1 MKDWTILVYLAG
13 DNDLEMDAHAD
24 LYEMTRAESND
35 RLAVVVQFDGR
46 RKGTI
51 RYRVQHKQLEPLGDP
66 LPETNTGDPA
76 VLTNFVRW
84 ARETYQAQ
92 HYLLVLWNHGTGWQD
107 VRADFDWTSLQR
119 GLTGRDLDH
128 SMFASTVRK
137 ANARLH
143 RDRAICLD
151 ATSRDFLDNQEL
163 KRGLA
168 DALQGDKVD
177 VLGFDACLMGM
188 IEIGYQLRDQ
198 AQFMVASQEVEPR
211 FGWPYESI
219 LRTLYQNPGMTPREV
234 SALIVAA
241 YGQMGVKER
250 APTKYTQSALDL
262 NQVGATFTL
271 VQTLAARLEP
281 TYPNDLMVRRAIDEA
296 AGLRRG
302 AKRFRDDRSV
312 DFYDWLG
319 RVRRVYQGT
328 DSAFLAAV
336 DGLLA
341 HLAAKAAGG
350 LVVDSIAE
358 VGDDREQVHGASI
371 YLPVKKKGDKQ
382 GDVFS
387 ALYLDLDFAETGW
400 GQFAKKVSE
409 NVK

>member
-1 MKDWTILVYLAG
+1 MKDWTILVFLAG
-13 DNDLEMDAHAD
+13 DNDLESDAHAD
-24 LYEMTRAESND
+24 LYEMAKVESND
-35 RLAVVVQFDGR
+35 RLAVVVQFDSR
-46 RKGTI
+46 QTGTI
-51 RYRVQHKQLEPLGDP
+51 RYRVQHKHLEPLGDP

-76 VLTNFVRW
+76 VLTDFVRW

-107 VRADFDWTSLQR
+107 IRADFDWTSIR
-119 GLTGRDLDH
+119 GGLTGQGLGR

-137 ANARLH
+137 AHARLH
-143 RDRAICLD
+143 QDRAIGLD
-151 ATSRDFLDNQEL
+151 ATSRDFLDNEEL
-163 KRGLA
+163 KRGLSG
-168 DALQGDKVD
+168 ALEGGKVD

-219 LRTLYQNPGMTPREV
+219 LRTLSQNPGMTPREV
-234 SALIVAA
+234 SALIVTA
-241 YGQMGVKER
+241 YGQMGVRER

-262 NQVGATFTL
+262 NQIGITFAL
-271 VQTLAARLEP
+271 VQTLATRLESA
-281 TYPNDLMVRRAIDEA
+281 YPSDLVIRRAVDEA
-296 AGLRRG
+296 TGLRRG
-302 AKRFRDDRSV
+302 AKRFRDGRSV
-312 DFYDWLG
+312 DFYDWLW
-319 RVRRVYQGT
+319 RVRRVYQGS
-328 DSAFLAAV
+328 DAAFLAAV

-341 HLAAKAAGG
+341 HLAPKAAGG

-387 ALYLDLDFAETGW
+387 ALYLDLDFAKTGW